1 MGNMW
6 LVLLVSRTGIGNT
19 WAVILVVPDAG
30 LAELAASSALL
41 AATWPRACEEI
52 KFLLQVLRMSVPSL
66 AEALALGVMSV
77 LAPSGDGGASTSV
90 ISLVYRTVML
100 TAVARDEAGNQVT
113 TPHLRPAE
121 VQQLEVTDLV
131 AGGRSGLRLAG

>member
-1 MGNMW
+1 M
-6 LVLLVSRTGIGNT
+6 
-19 WAVILVVPDAG
+19 ILVVPDAG
-30 LAELAASSALL
+30 LAQLAASSALL

-77 LAPSGDGGASTSV
+77 LAPGGDGEASASV
-90 ISLVYRTVML
+90 LSLVHRTVVL
-100 TAVARDEAGNQVT
+100 TAIARDEAGNQVI

-121 VQQLEVTDLV
+121 VQQLDVTDLMV
-131 AGGRSGLRLAG
+131 GGRSWLRLAG

>member
-1 MGNMW
+1 MSNLR
-6 LVLLVSRTGIGNT
+6 LVLLAAHTGIGNT
-19 WAVILVVPDAG
+19 LAVILVIPDAG
-30 LAELAASSALL
+30 LAQLAASSALL

-77 LAPSGDGGASTSV
+77 LAPGSEGEASTSV
-90 ISLVYRTVML
+90 ISLVHRAVVL

-113 TPHLRPAE
+113 MPHLRPAE
-121 VQQLEVTDLV
+121 VQQLEVTGLV
-131 AGGRSGLRLAG
+131 AGGRSWLRLAG